1 LARSIMAVLLLGLA
15 CFTLLAASSSAATDS
30 NARVLGGTGTVQ
42 DPLRI
47 QASGQVGL
55 TGLIDSLLPFR
66 GLPAVQIEYSELAF
80 AIPGVN
86 DAFIGRPWLAFAFLA
101 TAIIATFLAALW
113 LALAFAGRRIKLVK
127 LRR

>member
-1 LARSIMAVLLLGLA
+1 MARSIIAVLLLGLA
-15 CFTLLAASSSAATDS
+15 CFALLAASSAAATDS
-30 NARVLGGTGTVQ
+30 KARVLGGAGTVQ

-47 QASGQVGL
+47 QASGEVGL

-86 DAFIGRPWLAFAFLA
+86 DVFIGRPWLAFAFLA
-101 TAIIATFLAALW
+101 TAIIATFLAAFW
-113 LALAFAGRRIKLVK
+113 LVLTLSGRRIKLVK
-127 LRR
+127 QPN